1 MRGTGPNMS
10 AARKRRKDVGR
21 YQQSRPC
28 ARTLPEGF
36 FSPHN
41 NADVETT
48 DIEADAPDRRQG
60 RERRATPPRRER
72 WLPRFAFYSHLWV
85 GVIFT
90 VVLLVIS
97 ITGILL
103 NHKRG
108 LGLMPEVEN
117 VPTRTF
123 GASLSLGE
131 LATRA
136 LTEAGDARNPE
147 EGIDRMDVRPRDGLV
162 KVRLR
167 DPSSTE
173 VTLNLADGRVLH
185 VGARGDVFLEKLHSG
200 EIFGSRGILL
210 SDAGAVALTLLLV
223 TGYWLWLRPRWRR

>member
-1 MRGTGPNMS
+1 VDKTE
-10 AARKRRKDVGR
+10 
-21 YQQSRPC
+21 
-28 ARTLPEGF
+28 TELP
-36 FSPHN
+36 PT
-41 NADVETT
+41 A
-48 DIEADAPDRRQG
+48 
-60 RERRATPPRRER
+60 ERRAGNERRAVGPRRER

-85 GVIFT
+85 GVLFT

-97 ITGILL
+97 VTGILL

-108 LGLMPEVEN
+108 LGLMPEVAN
-117 VPTRTF
+117 APTGAF
-123 GASLSLGE
+123 SASLSLGE
-131 LATRA
+131 LGTRA
-136 LTEAGDARNPE
+136 LNEVGDARPPE
-147 EGIDRMDVRPRDGLV
+147 EAIDRMDVRPRDGLV

-200 EIFGSRGILL
+200 EIFGSRGVLL
-210 SDAGAVALTLLLV
+210 SDAGAIALTLLLI